1 MLGGGI
7 HTVKKNIET
16 LIVVGKKVGLQENT
30 EDAKYMAMP
39 WYQENQNTNVGNKPF
54 ESVQ

>member
-1 MLGGGI
+1 M
-7 HTVKKNIET
+7 KKNTET

-39 WYQENQNTNVGNKPF
+39 
-54 ESVQ
+54 

>member
-1 MLGGGI
+1 
-7 HTVKKNIET
+7 
-16 LIVVGKKVGLQENT
+16 VGKKVGLQENT

-54 ESVQ
+54 QSVQ